1 MIGDILKI
9 SFHGFV
15 CLEKLFYKYRK
26 AIEFEQENLC
36 SGDIG
41 SLTVFAGIIGK
52 YYDEKNYGELI
63 KL

>member
-26 AIEFEQENLC
+26 AIEFE
-36 SGDIG
+36 
-41 SLTVFAGIIGK
+41 
-52 YYDEKNYGELI
+52 
-63 KL
+63 